1 MKVVTE
7 IGTDCDLELKTA
19 ILIYRDAARNGVA
32 LATVH
37 DIIRE
42 GAAAPLQVAPGTLL
56 TTEFLSDLT
65 TSLRRRPEAV
75 LLPENVLAY
84 SSGLLI
90 WWTPRRLHP
99 MFFSDGAEDRAELD
113 GRVFPHPPLVW
124 KVNNGV
130 LSLRALSEERRPRA
144 DTSLMTAPYWNTE
157 PNRGQVCS
165 GTMPRPT
172 ADDFSGMLG
181 WEEAFFNSRFTH
193 PSGIGKLTN
202 HPGGFIG
209 LWAELA
215 GAGEFPMDYLVPL
228 NLTLRQFVEQ

>member
-1 MKVVTE
+1 VKVVTE
-7 IGTDCDLELKTA
+7 IGADCHLELKAA
-19 ILIYRDAARNGVA
+19 ILIYRDEDRNGQA

-37 DIIRE
+37 DIARE
-42 GAAAPLQVAPGTLL
+42 GAAAPPQLAPGILL
-56 TTEFLSDLT
+56 TTEFLAELT

-90 WWTPRRLHP
+90 WWTPRRLHA
-99 MFFSDGAEDRAELD
+99 MFFSDGAEDRARLD

-130 LSLRALSEERRPRA
+130 LSLRALAEERRPSA

-157 PNRGQVCS
+157 PSRGQVCV

-172 ADDFSGMLG
+172 VNDFSGMLG

-193 PSGIGKLTN
+193 PSGIGKLTK
-202 HPGGFIG
+202 HPGGFVG

-215 GAGEFPMDYLVPL
+215 GAPEFPIDYLVPSK
-228 NLTLRQFVEQ
+228 LTLHQFVEE